1 MVGTRPLFCAQTV
14 IGVIE
19 AFNHSIGHR
28 VKALQGRDWVIGKKA
43 GIWVEESYRVWKI
56 DFIGSGYKLVV
67 VFLSGSGKQNKK
79 TSFCSPLAF
88 ALTFA

>member
-1 MVGTRPLFCAQTV
+1 MCDWEKGRNLGRGEF
-14 IGVIE
+14 
-19 AFNHSIGHR
+19 R
-28 VKALQGRDWVIGKKA
+28 VR
-43 GIWVEESYRVWKI
+43 KI

-67 VFLSGSGKQNKK
+67 VFLSGSGEQNKK